1 MEPGIIAA
9 IVAGGCGLIVLAS
22 GLRVVKDYQRGV
34 VLRLGRRGPLL
45 EPGLRYIL
53 PLGIDRLTKVD
64 LRSAPLE
71 VPAHEVITHD
81 GVPVR
86 VSAAVHLQVLNP
98 MLAVTR
104 VVDYRGSDGAGGAR
118 RAPRRRRRDGAA
130 RAPAQRR
137 GDQGGPLPVRGR
149 THRAVGHPRHR
160 CRRGGGDPPRGDA
173 ARHGAPGGA
182 AAAVRAAR
190 EEGDGAEPTSRDSS
204 RRRPRSL
211 PTSHTTSRC
220 ASCRRSATPAAATPV
235 SSSCH
240 FPPSW
245 SSPSWTCR
253 AGQQRGAA
261 AASSP
266 ARRSRCHTNPDGQR
280 AGPGPG
286 RRRGTV
292 GRWAERHR
300 QPRATTS
307 KLLSTSRSVRSTS
320 PTRPTSP
327 R

>member
-104 VVDYRGSDGAGGAR
+104 VVDYRGSTTQVVHAALRDVVAGMGLRELLLNGEAIREGLSQFVDSRTEPWGIRVTAVDVEEVILPEAMQRAMAR
-118 RAPRRRRRDGAA
+118 QAELRAR
-130 RAPAQRR
+130 
-137 GDQGGPLPVRGR
+137 
-149 THRAVGHPRHR
+149 
-160 CRRGGGDPPRGDA
+160 PP
-173 ARHGAPGGA
+173 
-182 AAAVRAAR
+182 AR
-190 EEGDGAEPTSRDSS
+190 EESAAGADFARQLEATAAILADQPHDVQVRFLQALSDARSSDTSVVVV
-204 RRRPRSL
+204 PL
-211 PTSHTTSRC
+211 PPELVQPFVDLQGR
-220 ASCRRSATPAAATPV
+220 PAA
-235 SSSCH
+235 
-240 FPPSW
+240 
-245 SSPSWTCR
+245 
-253 AGQQRGAA
+253 GGG
-261 AASSP
+261 
-266 ARRSRCHTNPDGQR
+266 SRELTGETEPLPH
-280 AGPGPG
+280 
-286 RRRGTV
+286 
-292 GRWAERHR
+292 
-300 QPRATTS
+300 QP
-307 KLLSTSRSVRSTS
+307 
-320 PTRPTSP
+320 
-327 R
+327 